1 MSIFHIQTKGFT
13 LLETLASIGILALVI
28 IGPLA
33 VIVNSSSYAR
43 KTKDTIVA
51 THLAEEA
58 MELIQNQYDSLY
70 VFCQEESNT
79 CLHTDVY
86 PNETAAQAT
95 WRIFKE
101 RFTATS
107 SQPSCYIVDNPSGC
121 AFDFLNMKGDITT
134 VPERYV
140 ATASECS
147 SIGEFVSPV
156 TQGGVPVDRHMYLC
170 KGVPAHIPPSAVA
183 SAKNFRRSI
192 TVEKLPAAFESTLP
206 EDEQYYDDL
215 RVTTRV
221 SYQTLNGAS
230 STVAI
235 TRFMHARQ

>member
-1 MSIFHIQTKGFT
+1 MSTFNIQTKGFT

-43 KTKDTIVA
+43 KTKDTIIA

-70 VFCQEESNT
+70 IYCQEESNT
-79 CLHTDVY
+79 CLYTDVY
-86 PNETAAQAT
+86 PNESAAQAT

-107 SQPSCYIVDNPSGC
+107 SQPSCYVDDNPNGC
-121 AFDFLNMKGDITT
+121 AFDFFNIKGDVTL

-147 SIGEFVSPV
+147 SLGEVTSSV
-156 TQGGVPVDRHMYLC
+156 TQGGVPVDRHMYVC
-170 KGVPAHIPPSAVA
+170 KGVPAHIPPSATV

-192 TVEKLPAAFESTLP
+192 TIERLPAAFESALP

-215 RVTTRV
+215 RVIARV

-230 STVAI
+230 STIAI